1 MPTIEEI
8 REVLQEERS
17 QLMNKKNVV
26 ATGIGYK
33 RVDNRM
39 TDKLCIVC
47 SVGIKMSIKNLS
59 EEERI
64 PEEMRGVLTDV
75 NPTGMFRMLDL
86 EEKEPT
92 ERFRPVPGGVS
103 IGHFNITA
111 GTFGCLVQKDGDLF
125 ILSNNHVLANSNDA
139 ELEDAI
145 LQPGPADGGIEAEDT
160 IATLSEFVPITFE
173 SDDADIPDNLVDAA
187 ISKPVNMD
195 DVENEIFQ
203 IGAITGVKEAE
214 FDMEVQKSG
223 RTTGLTT
230 GVIEQID
237 VTSRVNYGPGRVA
250 VFNDQVMAG
259 SMSQGGDSGSAVL
272 DNDNN
277 IVGLLFAG
285 SDTSTLINRIGNVF
299 DALEVTLPD
308 KGEQI

>member
-8 REVLQEERS
+8 RDVLQEERE
-17 QLMNKKNVV
+17 QLMNRTNVV

-33 RVDNRM
+33 RTDNRM

-47 SVGIKMSIKNLS
+47 SVGIKMSIEKLD

-64 PEEMRGVLTDV
+64 PEEIEGVQTDV
-75 NPTGMFRMLDL
+75 NPTGMFRML
-86 EEKEPT
+86 EERKPT
-92 ERFRPVPGGVS
+92 EKFRPAPGGVS
-103 IGHFNITA
+103 VGHFNITA

-125 ILSNNHVLANSNDA
+125 MLSNNHVLANSNEA

-145 LQPGPADGGIEAEDT
+145 LQPGPTDGGMETEDT
-160 IATLSEFVPITFE
+160 IATLSEFVPITYE
-173 SDDADIPDNLVDAA
+173 SDDEEIPANLVDAA
-187 ISKPVNMD
+187 IAKPVNTD
-195 DVENEIFQ
+195 DIEDNIFQ
-203 IGAITGVKEAE
+203 IGMIEGVKEAD

-223 RTTGLTT
+223 RTTGITS

-250 VFNDQVMAG
+250 VFSDQVMAG

-285 SDTSTLINRIGNVF
+285 SDTSTLINRIENVF
-299 DALEVTLPD
+299 DALEVTLP
-308 KGEQI
+308 GEE

>member
-8 REVLQEERS
+8 RDVLEEERS
-17 QLMNKKNVV
+17 QLMNRANVV

-33 RVDNRM
+33 RVDNRI

-47 SVGIKMSIKNLS
+47 SVGIKMSIEKLD
-59 EEERI
+59 EEEMI
-64 PEEMRGVLTDV
+64 PEEIEGVLTDV

-92 ERFRPVPGGVS
+92 ERFRPAPGGVS

-125 ILSNNHVLANSNDA
+125 ILSNNHVLANSNEA

-145 LQPGPADGGIEAEDT
+145 LQPGPADGGMEAEDI

-187 ISKPVNMD
+187 IAKPVNTD
-195 DVENEIFQ
+195 EVENEIFQ
-203 IGAITGVKEAE
+203 IGTIAGVKEACFE
-214 FDMEVQKSG
+214 MEVQKSG
-223 RTTGLTT
+223 RTTGLTN

-250 VFNDQVMAG
+250 VFTDQVMAG
-259 SMSQGGDSGSAVL
+259 SISQGGDSGSAVL

-285 SDTSTLINRIGNVF
+285 SDTSTLINRIENVF

-308 KGEQI
+308 QV